1 MRRTVA
7 QVLLVTLLLVG
18 CGSSSTRTSSSS
30 SSAPAF
36 TGDLTVFAAAS
47 LTESFNDE
55 KTALEAASQG
65 LKITYSF
72 AGSDSLVTQIQ
83 NAAPADIIATA
94 SVGTMTTLSDA
105 GLVETVQTFA
115 RNK

>member
-7 QVLLVTLLLVG
+7 ELLLVALLLVG
-18 CGSSSTRTSSSS
+18 CGSSTSTSTSSSS
-30 SSAPAF
+30 RSTASSSSTAAV

-47 LTESFNDE
+47 LTESFNDQ
-55 KTALEAASQG
+55 KSALEAANQG

-72 AGSDSLVTQIQ
+72 AGSDALVTQIQ

-94 SVGTMTTLSDA
+94 SAGT
-105 GLVETVQTFA
+105 
-115 RNK
+115 